1 VPFFEYTAADKEGK
15 LTNGEMEAVDRS
27 AVISYLKD
35 QSLLVVSVKEK
46 SNQAFSKVFSG
57 GKITSLDRINLAG
70 NLAIMLKAGVSMPE
84 AISVIAKDSKNT
96 YFRQV
101 LSDIRFGLENG
112 KPLSE
117 GLSHFPNDFNNV
129 FVSLV
134 KSGEASGN
142 LQEVLKEL
150 NLQLKKDY
158 SLVSKIRAAFAYPI
172 VLVVGLLGVLILL
185 MTFVLPKLV
194 TVFQDANLKIPITTR
209 VIFAISRA
217 LSFKP
222 YLTIIVFF
230 AIGIGLFFL
239 FRNKKVRK
247 ALNQFVFHI
256 PIVSSLLKQ
265 VELTRFARTLGNL
278 LKSGI
283 PIIEALGITADAL
296 TLNEFRKV
304 VLSAKENIAK
314 GVSLANA
321 FRKNEKIIPGLLV
334 SVIQVGEKTAELDE
348 MLLNLADFYEEQVD
362 NSLRSMASLIEP
374 ILLVIVGLAIGL
386 VAVSIIVPIYQL
398 MGAI

>member
-1 VPFFEYTAADKEGK
+1 MPFFEYTAADREGK
-15 LTNGEMEAVDRS
+15 LTSGEMEAVDRLK
-27 AVISYLKD
+27 VISYLKD

-46 SNQAFSKVFSG
+46 STQPF
-57 GKITSLDRINLAG
+57 GKIFSAGKVTSLDRINLSG
-70 NLAIMLKAGVSMPE
+70 NLSIMLKAGVSLPE

-172 VLVVGLLGVLILL
+172 VLVVGLVGVLILL

-194 TVFQDANLKIPITTR
+194 TVFQDANLKIPIMTR
-209 VIFAISRA
+209 IIFAISRA
-217 LSFKP
+217 LAFKP
-222 YLTIIVFF
+222 YLTIIFFF
-230 AIGIGLFFL
+230 ALGMGLFFL
-239 FRNKKVRK
+239 FRNKQVRK
-247 ALNQFVFHI
+247 SLNQFVFHI
-256 PIVSSLLKQ
+256 PVISTLLQQ

-283 PIIEALGITADAL
+283 PIIEALEITADAL
-296 TLNEFRKV
+296 TLKEYRDI

-348 MLLNLADFYEEQVD
+348 MLLNVANFYEEQVD
-362 NSLRSMASLIEP
+362 NSLQSMASLIEP

-398 MGAI
+398 MGSI

>member
-1 VPFFEYTAADKEGK
+1 MPFFEYTAADKEGK
-15 LTNGEMEAVDRS
+15 LTSAEMEAVDRTT
-27 AVISYLKD
+27 VISYLKD

-46 SNQAFSKVFSG
+46 STQPLGKVFSS

-96 YFRQV
+96 YFRKI

-142 LQEVLKEL
+142 LQEILKEL
-150 NLQLKKDY
+150 NFQLKKDY
-158 SLVSKIRAAFAYPI
+158 SMVSKIRAAFAYPI
-172 VLVVGLLGVLILL
+172 VLIVGLVGVLILL

-209 VIFAISRA
+209 IIFAISRA

-222 YLTIIVFF
+222 YLTILVFIALF
-230 AIGIGLFFL
+230 IGLFFL

-247 ALNQFVFHI
+247 SLNQFVFHI
-256 PIVSSLLKQ
+256 PIISTLLKQ
-265 VELTRFARTLGNL
+265 IELTRFARTLGNL

-283 PIIEALGITADAL
+283 PIVEALGITSEAL
-296 TLNEFRKV
+296 TINEFKKITV
-304 VLSAKENIAK
+304 SAKESIAK